1 MGAMPVLTRGNV
13 GHVIGRRPGSRSDE
27 LDGWEVAA
35 VAGRAASQEAIAGH
49 SGMSANVES
58 QEAGTVGS
66 RLACDRPG
74 MPSSHKGSLVRQVL
88 AFEVSCL
95 DRVIE
100 RQWRA
105 LPMRASPGGPCRQ
118 PGGDSPDD
126 ARSRLTAAL
135 IRARWVYACGKL
147 PSASPAGPICSANSP
162 TWLA

>member
-49 SGMSANVES
+49 SGMSANVEVRKRGPS
-58 QEAGTVGS
+58 VAASLAIDQEC
-66 RLACDRPG
+66 LA
-74 MPSSHKGSLVRQVL
+74 SHKGSLVRQVL